1 MSVDDHTVSDPS
13 SSPPESSPDTV
24 TDLDTV
30 IDLTGGTLER
40 VIDLRQPGAPYTY
53 PSSPPA
59 DAGRYED
66 DPNATERGRRG
77 VAYGSAE
84 VRSAPPG
91 T

>member
-1 MSVDDHTVSDPS
+1 MSVDDHTVSDPP
-13 SSPPESSPDTV
+13 SSPPESAPDV
-24 TDLDTV
+24 V